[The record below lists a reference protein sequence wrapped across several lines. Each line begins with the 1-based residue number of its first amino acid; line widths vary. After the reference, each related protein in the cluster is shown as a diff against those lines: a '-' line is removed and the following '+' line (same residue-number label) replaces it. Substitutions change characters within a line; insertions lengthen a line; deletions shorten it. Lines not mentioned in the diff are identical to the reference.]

1 MDVYVHYYPFEAPD
15 ADMRSVLSKFG
26 QIKGL
31 RYQSFPGYSNIKTGS
46 RIMRMVVERE
56 IPSQQSIMGY
66 PCRVWYKGQPISCN
80 ICRAVVHLAASCP
93 NKGLCRR
100 CKEPGHTVGQCT
112 KARNTAQVSVQAVAG
127 PSLSGVSPAAPA
139 TRPQRSA
146 VCERAPPVIL
156 PDPFEETKMLL
167 AEAMD
172 TDTIASDVDYTDS
185 EVDEVD
191 EEASNNDISDYDTS
205 EEDHL
210 MVEDVDLSLGKTRS
224 ATKRAKR
231 VSPSQDPGT
240 LIRSGAPVS
249 HSEAA
254 EPAAAAAPATTS
266 ASLALSSAL
275 QRASEVS
282 SVNPLNVEVVVSSDN
297 NVAGDQNKDLTY
309 TIDNSSKNDGVN
321 ANKDVLKC
329 SSGVNKTGSVNK
341 TSENK
346 SNEASEMEGTTIPVV
361 SAEMNPVEN
370 DAGLAV
376 ATVLVPPSEPPS
388 SLPSGALPEA
398 AGSLEPLGPRKA
410 SSRKKRAARFNP
422 MEGMAAVRQHSR
434 TPLFS
439 GRSQKQ

>member
-15 ADMRSVLSKFG
+15 ADIRSVLSKFG

-31 RYQSFPGYSNIKTGS
+31 RYQSFPGYSNVKTGS
-46 RIMRMVVERE
+46 RIVRMVVERE
-56 IPSQQSIMGY
+56 IPSQQSIRGY
-66 PCRVWYKGQPISCN
+66 PCRVWYKGQPIRCN
-80 ICRAVVHLAASCP
+80 VCREVGHLAASCP

-100 CKEPGHTVGQCT
+100 CKEPGHTAGQCK
-112 KARNTAQVSVQAVAG
+112 KAWNTAQVSVPAVAG
-127 PSLSGVSPAAPA
+127 PSSSGVSPAAPA
-139 TRPQRSA
+139 TRPQR
-146 VCERAPPVIL
+146 APPVSVT
-156 PDPFEETKMLL
+156 DPFEETKMLL

-172 TDTIASDVDYTDS
+172 TESVASDVDYTDS

-210 MVEDVDLSLGKTRS
+210 IVEDVDLSLGKTRS

-240 LIRSGAPVS
+240 LIRSGAPVL

-254 EPAAAAAPATTS
+254 EPAAAAAPATPS
-266 ASLALSSAL
+266 ASVAQSSAL
-275 QRASEVS
+275 QRASEAS

-341 TSENK
+341 TSVNK

-370 DAGLAV
+370 GAGLAV

-388 SLPSGALPEA
+388 SLSSGALPEA

-439 GRSQKQ
+439 GHSQKQ